1 MNKKLDPDGIHNWLF
16 KSSNYKL
23 YKYVINGIDE
33 DDCAVL
39 KVDKGEIIVTTDF
52 LNSNPIVKE
61 LGIGSN
67 YDLGRLLV
75 AANVSDL
82 CGTGAN
88 PIGFLSSLMFEKGTL
103 EKDFKEFVRG
113 ILFELKK
120 HNIPLVGGDTKL
132 GKTNV
137 FCGIALGISSPRQK
151 VFTKNNAKVGD
162 LIWVS
167 DKIGSVAASIT
178 GLSKFRNSMTDKWN
192 NWAVKTL
199 CVPNLPVKKSK
210 LIADMRIGKGG
221 TDLSDGLCKNLW
233 DLCEKSNVGA
243 IIDANLIPLHYNTK
257 RVAKALNISPW
268 IFALNIGGDF
278 QFIVTSNRKDKMKF
292 ENLGLIQIGEI
303 INGTKKLLKIDD
315 NKIVSLP
322 ELGHTDFKITNFADE
337 VDKLLL
343 NVSQRISDGKRYEAK
358 RS

>member
-16 KSSNYKL
+16 KSSNYEF
-23 YKYVINGIDE
+23 YKYVVNGIDE

-39 KVDKGEIIVTTDF
+39 KVNNGKIIVTTDF
-52 LNSNPIVKE
+52 LNSNPIINE

-67 YDLGRLLV
+67 YNLGRLLV

-113 ILFELKK
+113 VLFELKK
-120 HNIPLVGGDTKL
+120 HSIPLVGGDTKL

-137 FCGIALGISSPRQK
+137 FCGIALGISSHRQK
-151 VFTKNNAKVGD
+151 LFTKNNAKVGD

-167 DKIGSVAASIT
+167 NNIGSVAASIT
-178 GLSKFRNSMTDKWN
+178 GLSKFRNSMTDKWK
-192 NWAVKTL
+192 NWAIKTL
-199 CVPNLPVKKSK
+199 CIPDLPVKKSK
-210 LIADMRIGKGG
+210 LIAELRIGNGG

-233 DLCEKSNVGA
+233 DLCEKSKVGA
-243 IIDANLIPLHYNTK
+243 IIDANLIPLHYNINS
-257 RVAKALNISPW
+257 VARALAISPW

-278 QFIVTSNRKDKMKF
+278 QFIVTGKRKDKMKF
-292 ENLGLIQIGEI
+292 EKSGLTQIGEI
-303 INGTKKLLKIDD
+303 IDGTNKLLKVDN

-322 ELGHTDFKITNFADE
+322 NLGHTDFKITNFADE

-343 NVSQRISDGKRYEAK
+343 NVSQRISDGKRYEPK
-358 RS
+358 RG